1 MSEVKE
7 AFQGFKKPS
16 IAIDLVMLR
25 IEKGMR
31 QVLLVKKQ
39 DETMWHLPGSIMQLG
54 ETPQDVIK
62 RITEDKINAENTEFE
77 QLYTVADKV
86 DRDDRGHIIS
96 IVYFGICKT
105 GSMDDIR
112 VVNGKYDAQWFNIAG
127 KGKYKFIKS
136 ETRKSGKGESSA
148 NEENGESGA
157 NGENGANE
165 LAGLKYDHEDI
176 IKDVLSRIKGKLRYT
191 DIAFK
196 FTDSRFTLSELESI
210 YTVLNENPIPGFR
223 RIIKNSVIGTGMM
236 SKSSAHRPSEIFMKN
251 VDYYS

>member
-112 VVNGKYDAQWFNIAG
+112 VVNGEYDAQWFSIAG
-127 KGKYKFIKS
+127 KGEYKFIKS
-136 ETRKSGKGESSA
+136 EMGKSGK
-148 NEENGESGA
+148 GESGA
-157 NGENGANE
+157 NGENGENK
-165 LAGLKYDHEDI
+165 LDGLKYDHEDI

-196 FTDSRFTLSELESI
+196 FIGSRFTLSELESI